1 MLRHHAV
8 RWLVDHPKIILA
20 DEPTAALDTDRVEVV
35 GKLLQSIAHEQ
46 HKSIVTVTHDL
57 RLKKFADH
65 VYELVDGKLSKSY

>member
-1 MLRHHAV
+1 M
-8 RWLVDHPKIILA
+8 
-20 DEPTAALDTDRVEVV
+20 EVV

>member
-1 MLRHHAV
+1 ISLQGREKSV
-8 RWLVDHPKIILA
+8 RKSSIRA
-20 DEPTAALDTDRVEVV
+20 DRVEVV